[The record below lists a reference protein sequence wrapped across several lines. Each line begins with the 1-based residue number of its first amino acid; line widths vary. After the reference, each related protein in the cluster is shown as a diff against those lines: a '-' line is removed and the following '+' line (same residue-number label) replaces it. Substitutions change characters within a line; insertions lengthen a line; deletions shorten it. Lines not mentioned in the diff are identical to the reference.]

1 MKDSHYTLTVVMN
14 SVIFHLRIKQINY
27 LINLDDLLIL
37 YSNMEFII
45 ETDYA
50 MSGHAAT
57 ISLSQF

>member
-1 MKDSHYTLTVVMN
+1 MVMN

-45 ETDYA
+45 QADYA
-50 MSGHAAT
+50 VSGHAAI
-57 ISLSQF
+57 ISLSKF